1 VTERIVAL
9 VPMRHS
15 SERVVGKN
23 YRMLVGKP
31 LFHHIVQTL
40 LEVPHIAQ
48 VVIDTDSP
56 LISADVA
63 KSFPQVTVLARP
75 ERLLG
80 GDVPMNSILAHDVQQ
95 VAGDFYLQTHS
106 TNPLL
111 TAATVQRAI
120 ETFLASRDT
129 HDSLFTVTPLQTRLW
144 TTDGRALNHDP
155 RVLLR
160 TQDLEPVYEENS
172 CLYLFDA
179 ATLLRTGNRIGERPL
194 LFATDRHEALDIDDE
209 HDWDV
214 VAGLLARGSEPR

>member
-1 VTERIVAL
+1 VNTAPVNERVVAL

-23 YRMLVGKP
+23 YRMLDGKP

-40 LEVPHIAQ
+40 LEVPYIAQ

-56 LISADVA
+56 LITADVA
-63 KSFPQVTVLARP
+63 RP
-75 ERLLG
+75 EQLLG

-111 TAATVQRAI
+111 TPETVQRAI
-120 ETFLASRDT
+120 EAFLSSRQT
-129 HDSLFTVTPLQTRLW
+129 HDSLFSVTSLQTRLW
-144 TTDGRALNHDP
+144 TIDGRALNHDP

-160 TQDLEPVYEENS
+160 TQDLEAV
-172 CLYLFDA
+172 
-179 ATLLRTGNRIGERPL
+179 
-194 LFATDRHEALDIDDE
+194 
-209 HDWDV
+209 
-214 VAGLLARGSEPR
+214 